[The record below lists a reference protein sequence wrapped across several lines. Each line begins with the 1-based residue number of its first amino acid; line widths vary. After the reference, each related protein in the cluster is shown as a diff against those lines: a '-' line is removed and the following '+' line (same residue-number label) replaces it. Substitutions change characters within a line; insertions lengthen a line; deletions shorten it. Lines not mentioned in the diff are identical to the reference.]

1 MTKQLGPLLTVAD
14 LDALPDDSNRY
25 ELIEGEIFV
34 SRAPSILHQSISRNL
49 LADLTIYLR
58 QNPIGKAWATAGVIF
73 SDFNGIIPDIVFA
86 TNERLKQIMVG
97 ERLTGAPELMIEI
110 LSPGP
115 ENAKRDRVVKRQ
127 LYGKYGVQEYW
138 IVDPENRTVEVYRL
152 HEQLLDLA
160 IILMEQDHL
169 TSPLLPG
176 FSCLMTSMFVV

>member
-14 LDALPDDSNRY
+14 LDVLPDDGNCY
-25 ELIEGEIFV
+25 ELIEGELFV
-34 SRAPSILHQSISRNL
+34 SRAPSILHQSIARNL

-58 QNPIGKAWATAGVIF
+58 RNPIGKAWATPGVIF

-86 TNERLKQIMVG
+86 TNERLKQIMVWD
-97 ERLTGAPELMIEI
+97 RFTGAPELMIEI

-115 ENAKRDRVVKRQ
+115 ENAKRDRVAKRH

-138 IVDPENRTVEVYRL
+138 IVDPENRTLEIYRL

-160 IILMEQDHL
+160 TILMEQDDL
-169 TSPLLPG
+169 TSLLLPG
-176 FSCLMTSMFVV
+176 FSCSVASMFAV